1 MFMSPAYKQLPDRC
15 QWLDKRVPIVTL
27 QEEFAFMAWNQS
39 EKDGRLTQAAFE
51 LVNAINKVTDENLP
65 GKLAGIVKL
74 HAGIGVGCVF
84 VPVPGVDL
92 LAATGNT
99 WTMYVRINRELELPF
114 RENFLKSIATGI
126 VANLGSNV
134 AVLAVLGLG
143 SALKIMPGA
152 GTIASY
158 AVMSA
163 TVYAVTIAAGYV
175 YMKALAV
182 WLESKGEGPAKEE
195 DFKAAVAEVMD
206 DKDSIKSIIKSAK
219 AGYKDTDSDLS
230 NLAEELDSLKQ
241 EMQKKAVSSEQ
252 IDAVEEIAA
261 AEMAARRNDVPRTF
275 KRLKKSGNWSLETS
289 EDLGLD
295 VAIAALRT
303 ALSQ

>member
-1 MFMSPAYKQLPDRC
+1 
-15 QWLDKRVPIVTL
+15 
-27 QEEFAFMAWNQS
+27 MAWNQS
-39 EKDGRLTQAAFE
+39 EKEGRLTQAAFE

-114 RENFLKSIATGI
+114 RENFMKSIATGI

-182 WLESKGEGPAKEE
+182 WLESKGEGPVKEE

-206 DKDSIKSIIKSAK
+206 DKDVSVPGSIQA
-219 AGYKDTDSDLS
+219 
-230 NLAEELDSLKQ
+230 
-241 EMQKKAVSSEQ
+241 
-252 IDAVEEIAA
+252 
-261 AEMAARRNDVPRTF
+261 
-275 KRLKKSGNWSLETS
+275 
-289 EDLGLD
+289 
-295 VAIAALRT
+295 
-303 ALSQ
+303 